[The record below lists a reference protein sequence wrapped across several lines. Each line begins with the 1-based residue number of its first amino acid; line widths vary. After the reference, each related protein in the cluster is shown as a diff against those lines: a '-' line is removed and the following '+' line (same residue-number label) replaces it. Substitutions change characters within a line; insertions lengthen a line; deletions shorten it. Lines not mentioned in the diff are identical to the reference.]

1 MEFKLG
7 FWKYC
12 SQDGESR
19 YRLQKIHLPSGRWVP
34 ARGIDLVQEVLITG
48 RVITYLVERT
58 EDHKDGVKIP
68 IFVRSSNPFV
78 GAELRFRPYKGV
90 YSLVRLNR
98 LPAKG
103 VYLNPDEGFFV
114 ISDGVIN
121 SMTPVIG

>member
-19 YRLQKIHLPSGRWVP
+19 FRLQKIHLPSGRWVP
-34 ARGIDLVQEVLITG
+34 ARGIDLVQEILSTG
-48 RVITYLVERT
+48 RVITYLVER
-58 EDHKDGVKIP
+58 ENHKDGVKIP
-68 IFVRSSNPFV
+68 IFVRSSIPFV

-90 YSLVRLNR
+90 YALIRLNR

-103 VYLNPDEGFFV
+103 VYLNPDEGIV

-121 SMTPVIG
+121 SMTPRIG